1 MLEDNIL
8 PEYVAGRERYDLNRL
23 STVPF
28 AGTREGMS
36 DQETRILVCDDD
48 ELLLELLQHR
58 LSSKGYSVE
67 LARDGREALEKIR
80 ADPPDAIVLDA
91 MMPLVDGYE
100 VLRQFR
106 AMDGMAEVPVI
117 FLTARKQEQ
126 DIVEALSLGASDYL
140 AKPFIPEEL
149 VARLARLITKAS

>member
-1 MLEDNIL
+1 M
-8 PEYVAGRERYDLNRL
+8 P
-23 STVPF
+23 SSK
-28 AGTREGMS
+28 TRV
-36 DQETRILVCDDD
+36 LVCDDD
-48 ELLLELLQHR
+48 ELLLELLHHR
-58 LSSKGYSVE
+58 LSGKGYVVVS
-67 LARDGREALEKIR
+67 ARDGREALEKIR
-80 ADPPDAIVLDA
+80 DDPPDAIVLDA

-140 AKPFIPEEL
+140 AKPFMPEEL
-149 VARLARLITKAS
+149 ILRLSRLIAKAA

>member
-1 MLEDNIL
+1 MPNHDIR
-8 PEYVAGRERYDLNRL
+8 V
-23 STVPF
+23 
-28 AGTREGMS
+28 
-36 DQETRILVCDDD
+36 LVCDDD
-48 ELLLELLQHR
+48 ELLLELLHHR
-58 LSSKGYSVE
+58 LSARGYDVG
-67 LARDGREALEKIR
+67 LARDGREALEQIR
-80 ADPPDAIVLDA
+80 TNPPSAIVLDA

-106 AMDGMAEVPVI
+106 AMDGMGEVPVI

-149 VARLARLITKAS
+149 VARLSRLIAKAA

>member
-1 MLEDNIL
+1 MPNHD
-8 PEYVAGRERYDLNRL
+8 VR
-23 STVPF
+23 V
-28 AGTREGMS
+28 
-36 DQETRILVCDDD
+36 LVCDDD
-48 ELLLELLQHR
+48 ELLLELLHHR
-58 LSSKGYSVE
+58 LSAKGYAVG
-67 LARDGREALEKIR
+67 LARDGREALESIR
-80 ADPPDAIVLDA
+80 AEPPGAIVLDA

-149 VARLARLITKAS
+149 VARLSRLIAKAV

>member
-1 MLEDNIL
+1 MPNHDIR
-8 PEYVAGRERYDLNRL
+8 V
-23 STVPF
+23 
-28 AGTREGMS
+28 
-36 DQETRILVCDDD
+36 LVCDDD
-48 ELLLELLQHR
+48 ELLLELLHHR
-58 LSSKGYSVE
+58 LSARGYDVR
-67 LARDGREALEKIR
+67 LARDGREALEQIR
-80 ADPPDAIVLDA
+80 INPPGAIVLDA

-106 AMDGMAEVPVI
+106 AMEGMGEVPVI

-149 VARLARLITKAS
+149 LARLSRLIAKAA

>member
-1 MLEDNIL
+1 MPNQNIR
-8 PEYVAGRERYDLNRL
+8 V
-23 STVPF
+23 
-28 AGTREGMS
+28 
-36 DQETRILVCDDD
+36 LVCDDD
-48 ELLLELLQHR
+48 ELLLELLHHH
-58 LSSKGYSVE
+58 LSAKGYVVG
-67 LARDGREALEKIR
+67 LARNGREALESIR
-80 ADPPDAIVLDA
+80 ASPPGAIVLDA

-106 AMDGMAEVPVI
+106 AMDGMGGVPVI

-149 VARLARLITKAS
+149 LARLSRLVAKAA